1 MATCSAPYMDT
12 GIFTSTFVNRIRISS
27 LSEQNHSHELKLI
40 VQEIRPLESNLDS
53 LVRLVWVF
61 ASLDSLAR
69 CPKGEEL
76 AVCYHPDISKRRR
89 CFCHCPYNPTSVV
102 REDKLPAQQKVVDDS
117 HPFTQQHRCRLE
129 AP

>member
-12 GIFTSTFVNRIRISS
+12 EIFTSTFVNRIRISS

-53 LVRLVWVF
+53 LVRLVWII

-69 CPKGEEL
+69 
-76 AVCYHPDISKRRR
+76 
-89 CFCHCPYNPTSVV
+89 
-102 REDKLPAQQKVVDDS
+102 
-117 HPFTQQHRCRLE
+117 
-129 AP
+129 